1 MTKGCDECG
10 VGNGYAL
17 YCLLCAEK
25 FFGNK
30 EIVKIDWDAVHEK
43 LVDVW
48 HRHISADEALEEIQD
63 LLKAIEDKLK

>member
-1 MTKGCDECG
+1 MIT
-10 VGNGYAL
+10 
-17 YCLLCAEK
+17 
-25 FFGNK
+25 

-63 LLKAIEDKLK
+63 LLKAIEAKLKEKNETQTRRID

>member
-1 MTKGCDECG
+1 MT
-10 VGNGYAL
+10 
-17 YCLLCAEK
+17 
-25 FFGNK
+25 K

-63 LLKAIEDKLK
+63 LLKAIEDKRKKTDE